1 MEFNT
6 NHWIIYF
13 FVALIILAVL
23 GQSIF
28 FMVRALKRAKK
39 INMPKEKIKKTIISS
54 AIFTIAP
61 AVSIIICILTLSK
74 SLGIPLPW
82 YRLSV
87 VGSLSYETVAANNAL
102 SSMLG
107 VKIGEAITLNASQ
120 YITILLVMTIS
131 IMAGILLVPILS
143 KKLQKGMVNIGK
155 KDKNWVEILQN
166 SLFIG
171 MIAAFL
177 GFVFCDFSAVFTGG
191 TWALVPVLVML
202 SSAIMMVLCGVLKK
216 VTNWRWISDYA
227 LPVSMVVGMVMA
239 IPLTNW
245 LGTAPAQTA
254 LAVLSVM

>member
-1 MEFNT
+1 MEFST
-6 NHWIIYF
+6 NHWILYL
-13 FVALIILAVL
+13 FVALIISAVM

-28 FMVRALKRAKK
+28 FMVRALKRAKA
-39 INMPKEKIKKTIISS
+39 INMPKEKIKKVIISS
-54 AIFTIAP
+54 SIFTIAP
-61 AVSIIICILTLSK
+61 AVSIIICVLTLSK

-87 VGSLSYETVAANNAL
+87 VGSLSYETVAAQNAL
-102 SSMLG
+102 SGMGMKLG
-107 VKIGEAITLNASQ
+107 EGVALNASQ
-120 YITILLVMTIS
+120 FITILLVMTIS
-131 IMAGILLVPILS
+131 IMAGILLVPVLS

-155 KDKNWVEILQN
+155 KDKNWVDLLQN

-171 MIAAFL
+171 MISAFL

-191 TWALVPVLVML
+191 TWALVPPLVML

-227 LPVSMVVGMVMA
+227 LPVSMVFGMIMA

-245 LGTAPAQTA
+245 LGSAPVQTA
-254 LAVLSVM
+254 MAVVAMM

>member
-1 MEFNT
+1 MEFST
-6 NHWIIYF
+6 NHWVIYLI
-13 FVALIILAVL
+13 VALIIAAVM

-28 FMVRALKRAKK
+28 FMVKALKRAKK

-61 AVSIIICILTLSK
+61 AVSIIICVLTLSK

-102 SSMLG
+102 SGMDMELG
-107 VKIGEAITLNASQ
+107 SGVMLNASQ
-120 YITILLVMTIS
+120 FITVLLVMTIS

-155 KDKNWVEILQN
+155 KDKNWVDILQN

-191 TWALVPVLVML
+191 SWALVPPLVMV
-202 SSAIMMVLCGVLKK
+202 SSAIMMLLCGLLKK

-227 LPVSMVVGMVMA
+227 LPVSMVFGMIMA

-245 LGTAPAQTA
+245 LGSAPVEQTMSIIA
-254 LAVLSVM
+254 LM

>member
-6 NHWIIYF
+6 NHWILYL
-13 FVALIILAVL
+13 FVALIISAVM

-28 FMVRALKRAKK
+28 FMVRALKRAKA
-39 INMPKEKIKKTIISS
+39 INMPKEKIKKVIISS
-54 AIFTIAP
+54 SIFTIAP
-61 AVSIIICILTLSK
+61 AVSIIICVLTLSK

-87 VGSLSYETVAANNAL
+87 VGSLSYETVAAQNAL
-102 SSMLG
+102 SGMGMKLG
-107 VKIGEAITLNASQ
+107 EGVALNASQ
-120 YITILLVMTIS
+120 FITILFVMTIS
-131 IMAGILLVPILS
+131 IMAGILLVPVLS

-155 KDKNWVEILQN
+155 KDKNWVDLLQN

-171 MIAAFL
+171 MISAFL

-191 TWALVPVLVML
+191 TWALVPPLVML

-227 LPVSMVVGMVMA
+227 LPVSMVFGMVMA

-245 LGTAPAQTA
+245 LGSAPVETAMAFVA
-254 LAVLSVM
+254 MM

>member
-6 NHWIIYF
+6 NHWILYL
-13 FVALIILAVL
+13 FVALIISAVM

-28 FMVRALKRAKK
+28 FMVRALKRAKA
-39 INMPKEKIKKTIISS
+39 INMPKEKIKKVIISS
-54 AIFTIAP
+54 SIFTIAP
-61 AVSIIICILTLSK
+61 AVSIIICVLTLSK

-87 VGSLSYETVAANNAL
+87 VGSLSYETVAAQNAL
-102 SSMLG
+102 SGMGMKLG
-107 VKIGEAITLNASQ
+107 EGVALNASQ
-120 YITILLVMTIS
+120 FITILFVMTIS
-131 IMAGILLVPILS
+131 IMAGILLVPVLS

-155 KDKNWVEILQN
+155 KDKNWVDLLQN

-171 MIAAFL
+171 MISAFL

-191 TWALVPVLVML
+191 TWALVPPLVML

-227 LPVSMVVGMVMA
+227 LPVSMVFGMIMA

-245 LGTAPAQTA
+245 LGSAPVQTA
-254 LAVLSVM
+254 MAVVAMM